1 MKGIPFEL
9 DSDYELDSDI
19 KVKNILSQK
28 NKKANW
34 KELIE
39 SKSWCK
45 HGSTLLGVAERDNH
59 MPKYKGG
66 IFPQIY
72 PFPLVKNETNIYSN
86 LHHIFILR
94 GSHCPLFW
102 TIMKKLLMDKT
113 GENKCKDLK

>member
-39 SKSWCK
+39 SKS
-45 HGSTLLGVAERDNH
+45 
-59 MPKYKGG
+59 
-66 IFPQIY
+66 
-72 PFPLVKNETNIYSN
+72 
-86 LHHIFILR
+86 
-94 GSHCPLFW
+94 
-102 TIMKKLLMDKT
+102 
-113 GENKCKDLK
+113 